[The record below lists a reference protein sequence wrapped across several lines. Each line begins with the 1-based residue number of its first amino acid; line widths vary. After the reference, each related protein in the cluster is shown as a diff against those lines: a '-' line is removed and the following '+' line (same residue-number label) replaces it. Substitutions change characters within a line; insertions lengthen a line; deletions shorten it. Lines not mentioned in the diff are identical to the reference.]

1 MLPVWFATSRFHY
14 CVFYQWCQN
23 CESHWFN
30 VIYNNPWFQCNRGNC
45 REAMYSMDCCMFSRG
60 KFKRRCCRFQ
70 IQTQYFTVECV
81 IKPQFVV
88 IYMRIV
94 KNTFYIYGF
103 VYMYKILKIF
113 REIFNN
119 FYFREFYY
127 LIEYTDLRFYA
138 FNFCIL

>member
-1 MLPVWFATSRFHY
+1 
-14 CVFYQWCQN
+14 
-23 CESHWFN
+23 
-30 VIYNNPWFQCNRGNC
+30 
-45 REAMYSMDCCMFSRG
+45 MYSMDYCMFSRG
-60 KFKRRCCRFQ
+60 KFKQRCCRFQ